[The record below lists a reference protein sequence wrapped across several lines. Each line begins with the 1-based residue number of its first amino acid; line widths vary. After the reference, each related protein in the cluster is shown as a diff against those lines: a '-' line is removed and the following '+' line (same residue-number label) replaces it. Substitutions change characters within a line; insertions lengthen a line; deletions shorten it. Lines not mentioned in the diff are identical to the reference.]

1 MYSQFSRYKDASGFD
16 FSIHPLTLAF
26 KKDSLEKEFRT
37 SYFENNL
44 QLGRACH
51 IIAVFFYL
59 LVGLWD
65 AVIFDPTHLFAWQWV
80 LSVVVLVFIGGFVSS
95 FVALD
100 FYSKHWQ
107 QIFAGYVLITGI
119 GFTIVTIASGPEYPV
134 HNFVGIIFCLFFCYA
149 FIRLTFLYALAAGNL
164 IVMIYTAGTVLF
176 FDLPGKLVLNEFFYM
191 FGVNFL
197 GMMVC
202 YAMELLSRRDYMLN
216 ELLRQAERKTKN
228 VNVRL
233 EQMVA
238 DRTRDLHLSNKELA
252 RSLAREKE
260 LVAKLEKEE
269 KSLQKSLASLET
281 AEVIARLGYFEKN
294 WQTGEHFWS
303 KGFLALLG
311 ESPDQVLK
319 TDETFW
325 AHIHE
330 KDRQK
335 ISDLVRQSK
344 KDRSSMAAEF
354 RLVRTD
360 GEVLEVRGAADH
372 YFDDGNLMISRG
384 VLQDITVQKQ
394 AQEDLARLEDQLIQA
409 QKMESIGRLAGGVA
423 HDYNNISGIIIGY
436 TELAMD
442 QVNSDDPLHQTLEKV
457 ISAAQRATDITRQLL
472 AFARKQTID
481 PKVIELNQAVK
492 NILNILERLIGEDI
506 DLVWNPGQNIWLV
519 KIDPAQVDQIL
530 VNLCINSRDAI
541 CGSGKITIETRNV
554 SFDHAYCNQHSG
566 FKPGNYSMLAVSDD
580 GTGMTQEILENVF
593 EPFFTTKEIGQG
605 TGLGLSTIYGIVK
618 QNNGFVNAYSEPGEG
633 TSIKVYLKRYK
644 GTLDY
649 AEKSDE
655 NENEKVRATGETILI
670 VEDDKDILDLAKT
683 VLTKAGYRVVASN
696 TPVSALSI
704 AREETGRIHLLLTD
718 VVMPEMSGRELA
730 DALPKISPGI
740 ETLFMSGYTANI
752 IAHRGVLDK
761 GVNFISKPFSGKEL
775 TAKVRKILDKDKK
788 DLVIRQS

>member
-1 MYSQFSRYKDASGFD
+1 M
-16 FSIHPLTLAF
+16 
-26 KKDSLEKEFRT
+26 
-37 SYFENNL
+37 
-44 QLGRACH
+44 
-51 IIAVFFYL
+51 
-59 LVGLWD
+59 
-65 AVIFDPTHLFAWQWV
+65 
-80 LSVVVLVFIGGFVSS
+80 
-95 FVALD
+95 
-100 FYSKHWQ
+100 
-107 QIFAGYVLITGI
+107 
-119 GFTIVTIASGPEYPV
+119 
-134 HNFVGIIFCLFFCYA
+134 
-149 FIRLTFLYALAAGNL
+149 
-164 IVMIYTAGTVLF
+164 
-176 FDLPGKLVLNEFFYM
+176 
-191 FGVNFL
+191 
-197 GMMVC
+197 
-202 YAMELLSRRDYMLN
+202 
-216 ELLRQAERKTKN
+216 
-228 VNVRL
+228 
-233 EQMVA
+233 
-238 DRTRDLHLSNKELA
+238 
-252 RSLAREKE
+252 
-260 LVAKLEKEE
+260 
-269 KSLQKSLASLET
+269 
-281 AEVIARLGYFEKN
+281 
-294 WQTGEHFWS
+294 
-303 KGFLALLG
+303 G

-566 FKPGNYSMLAVSDD
+566 FKPGDYSMLAVSDD

-683 VLTKAGYRVVASN
+683 VLTKAGYRVIASN